1 MSKRIKTYDVTEY
14 RCPIC
19 KSGQI
24 LHRQKPDNHRCRKC
38 GNIFKLNIVKAKKVK
53 AAKK

>member
-1 MSKRIKTYDVTEY
+1 MTKRIKTYDVPEY

-19 KSGQI
+19 QSGQI
-24 LHRQKPDNHRCRKC
+24 LHRQTPDNHRCRKC

-53 AAKK
+53 QAK